1 MDLSSKNAK
10 WKIGYLISAIVMI
23 GIIII
28 GDLVIFNKLNEIGN
42 ADSVKGTVVIISV
55 LLIIA
60 AAIIGSFVFLFVRD
74 EQKGSIEKSDK
85 YKKLFLN
92 LPIGFAQAKILE
104 NPTTGQHM
112 GYQISDANE
121 TFGRMFNLDISDY
134 ENKVIS
140 ESRVEVLQDIS
151 AWFEAYNNS
160 GTKLGELL
168 SVEITMES
176 LNKVFNTVMY
186 KSEANYIN
194 MVVLDVTEQKEAEKK
209 LSDAIENA
217 NAAYKTQAE
226 FLANM
231 SHEIRTPINGILG
244 MLQLTLLADD
254 LQADYRDNLD
264 TAKNCADTLLRL
276 INDILDIS
284 KLEAGKYNL
293 RDEDFDVKAAIEET
307 VAAQVPLAKGKGL
320 TLDCTFGSN
329 IPKLARGDEQRIQQV
344 LNCLL
349 SNAIKFTNE
358 GGVRVKVACINDLLD
373 KIFLRIAVADSGI
386 GIADENRDKL
396 FVRFSQ
402 VDASDTREYG
412 GTGLGLVITK
422 QIVEL
427 MGGTISVQS
436 KEGIGSTFIVEVPL
450 KLIQAAED
458 SPIVS
463 GHSEEN
469 AAVFSM
475 IGHNRARILV
485 AEDEPVNQQVIGKL
499 LGMAGYS
506 YDIAGNGA
514 KAVELYKQKEY
525 QAALFDVQM
534 PVMDGL
540 AATQEIRAYE
550 EQCNLKRLPIIA
562 VTARAMF
569 GDRER
574 ILEAK
579 LDDYIAKPYNLN
591 DLVEVLNKY
600 IGDQPKE
607 EAEPEDTAVLV
618 SKGRLIEF

>member
-1 MDLSSKNAK
+1 MNLKTNNAK
-10 WKIGYLISAIVMI
+10 WKIGYLISAVVMI

-28 GDLVIFNKLNEIGN
+28 GDLAIFKKLNAAGN
-42 ADSVKGTVVIISV
+42 PPGVKGTVVVISV

-60 AAIIGSFVFLFVRD
+60 ATVIGSFVFLFVRD

-104 NPTTGQHM
+104 NPSTGQHM

-121 TFGRMFNLDISDY
+121 TFGRMFNLDITDY

-140 ESRVEVLQDIS
+140 ESRVEVLQDIN

-194 MVVLDVTEQKEAEKK
+194 MVVIDVTEQKEAEKK
-209 LSDAIENA
+209 LSAAIENA

-293 RDEDFDVKAAIEET
+293 RDEDFDVRAAIEET

-320 TLDCTFGSN
+320 TLDCTFGNN

-402 VDASDTREYG
+402 VDGSDTREYG

-436 KEGIGSTFIVEVPL
+436 KEGIGSTFIVEIPM
-450 KLIQAAED
+450 KLIQAAEET
-458 SPIVS
+458 SESKV
-463 GHSEEN
+463 EEN

-506 YDIAGNGA
+506 YDIAENGA

-540 AATQEIRAYE
+540 AATKEIRDYE
-550 EQCNLKRLPIIA
+550 IQYHKKRLPIIA

-574 ILEAK
+574 ILEAR

-600 IGDQPKE
+600 IGDK
-607 EAEPEDTAVLV
+607 
-618 SKGRLIEF
+618 